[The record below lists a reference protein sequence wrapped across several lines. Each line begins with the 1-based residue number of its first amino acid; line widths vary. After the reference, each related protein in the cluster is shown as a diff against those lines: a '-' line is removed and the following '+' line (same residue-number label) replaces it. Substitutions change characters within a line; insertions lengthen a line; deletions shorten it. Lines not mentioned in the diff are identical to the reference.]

1 MSIIELIIISIGLG
15 MDACSVA
22 ICKGL
27 CMNKR
32 SYKNALIIGF
42 YFALFQFIM
51 PLIGFSIGNR
61 YGNNL
66 KLYSHFISFILL
78 LLLGLNMIKESFNK
92 DENDFNDSVSF
103 KSMIIPSIATSID
116 ALSIGITFSL
126 LDINIITSSILI
138 FIITFILSFL
148 GTIIG
153 QIFGIK
159 YKKFSQ
165 LLGGFILIFMGLKML
180 LY

>member
-1 MSIIELIIISIGLG
+1 MLIIELILISIGLG

-32 SYKNALIIGF
+32 NYKKAIIIGF

-51 PLIGFSIGNR
+51 PLIGYYFGNKF
-61 YGNNL
+61 GNDL
-66 KLYSHFISFILL
+66 KIYSHLISFVLL
-78 LLLGLNMIKESFNK
+78 FLLGFNMIKESFNR
-92 DENDFNDSVSF
+92 DDNDYDDSVTF
-103 KSMIIPSIATSID
+103 KTMIIPSIATSID

-126 LDINIITSSILI
+126 LNINIISSCVII
-138 FIITFILSFL
+138 FIITFILSFT
-148 GTIIG
+148 GTIVG

-159 YKKFSQ
+159 YKNKSQ
-165 LLGGFILIFMGLKML
+165 IFGGLILIFMGLKML
-180 LY
+180 F

>member
-1 MSIIELIIISIGLG
+1 MSIVELILIGIGLG

-27 CMNKR
+27 SMNKKD
-32 SYKNALIIGF
+32 YKKAIIISL
-42 YFALFQFIM
+42 YFSIFQFIM
-51 PLIGFSIGNR
+51 PIIGYYFGYIF
-61 YGNNL
+61 GNNL
-66 KLYSHFISFILL
+66 KIYSHLISFILL
-78 LLLGLNMIKESFNK
+78 ILLGINMIKESFNK
-92 DENDFNDSVSF
+92 DHDILDDNVNF
-103 KSMIIPSIATSID
+103 KVMLIPSIATSID

-126 LDINIITSSILI
+126 LDINIFISCILI
-138 FIITFILSFL
+138 FIITFILSFI

-159 YKKFSQ
+159 YKNKS
-165 LLGGFILIFMGLKML
+165 LILGGVILMIMGLKI